1 MLVFFFLKLLT
12 TQFLYRTSLLLPLS
26 STPQTHLAVCPFS
39 HFVTLRHTFL
49 LASIP
54 GWWWQKIFFC
64 GILFVFLCSLLTKV
78 EETLSP
84 DLGLDRSQGCLE
96 YVGGSHREPNTGNCV
111 LGKNGLEKQTHNNSH
126 KYKIW
131 SVGKEWNSTYRK
143 ARSRYKLKGVR
154 LKRLV

>member
-1 MLVFFFLKLLT
+1 MLVFFILKLLT

-126 KYKIW
+126 EYKTW
-131 SVGKEWNSTYRK
+131 SVGEGVEQHIQ
-143 ARSRYKLKGVR
+143 KG
-154 LKRLV
+154 KKQI